1 MYRKI
6 FMIVTVIAAWA
17 GLAIQLYIL
26 INNTPGNGMTP
37 LQAVG
42 RFLLFFTVL
51 SNILVAA
58 SLSFVLV
65 NPRSVAGRFFS
76 KTSVVA
82 AITLYIFIVG
92 MVYNLV
98 LRNIWQPTGLQ
109 KIADELLHVI
119 VPVLYVFYW
128 IFYAPKQSLQW
139 KNIFTWL
146 LFPAAYL
153 VYAMARG
160 ATEGYYP
167 YPFLDLNKLGAGE
180 VILNVLLMLAAFT
193 VVGLLLVAASRSF
206 KRPAKR

>member
-206 KRPAKR
+206 KRPAKS

>member
-128 IFYAPKQSLQW
+128 IFYTPKQSLQW